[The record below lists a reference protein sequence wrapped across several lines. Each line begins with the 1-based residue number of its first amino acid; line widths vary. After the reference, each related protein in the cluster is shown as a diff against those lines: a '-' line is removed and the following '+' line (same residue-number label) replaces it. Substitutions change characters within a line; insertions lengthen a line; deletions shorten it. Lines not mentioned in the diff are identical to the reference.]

1 MAWNYFYG
9 FFRIARFDK
18 KMNKI
23 LQILPLFFIL
33 FITLILLIFLLQEKN
48 PNKPPSALINEELPE
63 FTLINIFDDNDNLS
77 KTKLLNKQI
86 IINFFASWCT
96 PCIAE
101 HEFFFKLKEKNEN
114 ILIIGINYKDK
125 KSDAVAF
132 LQEHGNP
139 YDFVG
144 QDQNG
149 NIGLE
154 FGVFGLPETF
164 LTNNK
169 TKIIYKQLGPIT
181 KKILNNEIIPLL
193 H

>member
-1 MAWNYFYG
+1 M
-9 FFRIARFDK
+9 
-18 KMNKI
+18 
-23 LQILPLFFIL
+23 
-33 FITLILLIFLLQEKN
+33 
-48 PNKPPSALINEELPE
+48 
-63 FTLINIFDDNDNLS
+63 
-77 KTKLLNKQI
+77 LNKQI